1 MVVVVAVGKPEGSRR
16 SEFDFPIVDKERTWK
31 ILEATARIARVHDCS
46 PARISVAWLLDKPV
60 VASMII
66 GPSGSTSCRT
76 LRSAMVCAR
85 AERGIRTMIAR
96 VMLA

>member
-1 MVVVVAVGKPEGSRR
+1 MVAVVVEVSAVAVGKPEGSRR

-60 VASMII
+60 VASMIT
-66 GPSGSTSCRT
+66 GAKRLDQLQDPAQRDGLRPSRT
-76 LRSAMVCAR
+76 RN
-85 AERGIRTMIAR
+85 
-96 VMLA
+96 